1 MADAYDNTNRGSL
14 FINDRKEKDT
24 QPDYTGT
31 VNVEGKDFRLSG
43 WKRES
48 KQGKKYLSLSVSEPQ
63 EKSGSPAVK
72 KDSGNDGW

>member
-31 VNVEGKDFRLSG
+31 INVDGRDLRLSG

-63 EKSGSPAVK
+63 EKSDKPAVK

>member
-1 MADAYDNTNRGSL
+1 MADYDDTNRGAL
-14 FINDRKEKDT
+14 FINEKKEEGSK

-31 VNVEGKDFRLSG
+31 INVDGRDLRLSG

-63 EKSGSPAVK
+63 EKSDKPAVK